1 MDSWIRVKFDSKILK
16 QNQDYIYIYIYIY
29 KKKNNPLRANLEL
42 LYNASSLSSFII

>member
-16 QNQDYIYIYIYIY
+16 QNQDYIYIY
-29 KKKNNPLRANLEL
+29 KKNNPLRANLEL

>member
-16 QNQDYIYIYIYIY
+16 QNQDYIYIY